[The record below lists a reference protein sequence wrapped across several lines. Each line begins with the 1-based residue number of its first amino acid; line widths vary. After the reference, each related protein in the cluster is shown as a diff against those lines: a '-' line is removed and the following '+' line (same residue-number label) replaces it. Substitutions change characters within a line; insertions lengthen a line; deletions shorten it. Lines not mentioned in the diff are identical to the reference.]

1 MIDATAMKQAE
12 EQLQETRLNREVH
25 HFFERWTP
33 EDPREAAEFQMSFH
47 SVTRAI
53 YADMQRPVNAAL
65 ESCLRVA
72 NVQPI
77 FVSKKDTP

>member
-1 MIDATAMKQAE
+1 MTDKTDFQAAQDE
-12 EQLQETRLNREVH
+12 LQETRLNREVH

-33 EDPREAAEFQMSFH
+33 EDPHEAAEFQMAFH

-53 YADMQRPVNAAL
+53 YADMQRPVNAVL

-77 FVSKKDTP
+77 FASKKDTP

>member
-1 MIDATAMKQAE
+1 MTDKTTMKQVE
-12 EQLQETRLNREVH
+12 ETIRENRLNREVH

-33 EDPREAAEFQMSFH
+33 EDPREAAEFQMAFH

-77 FVSKKDTP
+77 FTSKRDTP

>member
-1 MIDATAMKQAE
+1 MTDKTAFQAAQDE
-12 EQLQETRLNREVH
+12 LQETRLNREVH

-33 EDPREAAEFQMSFH
+33 EDPREAAEFQMAFH

-65 ESCLRVA
+65 ESCLRIA

-77 FVSKKDTP
+77 FTSKKDIP

>member
-1 MIDATAMKQAE
+1 MTDKAAFQVAQDE
-12 EQLQETRLNREVH
+12 LQETRLNREVH

-33 EDPREAAEFQMSFH
+33 EDPREAAEFQMAFH

-65 ESCLRVA
+65 ESCLRIA
-72 NVQPI
+72 SVQPVFI
-77 FVSKKDTP
+77 SKKDTP